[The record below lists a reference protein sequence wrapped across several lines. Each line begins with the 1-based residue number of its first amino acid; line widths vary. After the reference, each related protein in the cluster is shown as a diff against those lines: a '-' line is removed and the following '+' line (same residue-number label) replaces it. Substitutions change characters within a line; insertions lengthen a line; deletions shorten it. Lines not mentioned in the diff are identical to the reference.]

1 MSIFIFYGNTMRS
14 GSRSQSFFFD
24 FLNLCSLMVS
34 EPCNNCCTARK
45 ALQISKV
52 ALLLPFAE
60 VIETISSAYLVF
72 HLQEPRRLSAL
83 YAGLY
88 SVLVGNFLFFS
99 EFRSGYSVKR
109 HVKPLNRSCTKHFS
123 P

>member
-1 MSIFIFYGNTMRS
+1 
-14 GSRSQSFFFD
+14 
-24 FLNLCSLMVS
+24 MVS
-34 EPCNNCCTARK
+34 EPCNNWCTARK
-45 ALQISKV
+45 TLQISKV

-60 VIETISSAYLVF
+60 VIETICSAYLVF
-72 HLQEPRRLSAL
+72 HLQEPRRLS

-99 EFRSGYSVKR
+99 EFSSGYSVKR